1 MIEFNIFIRKVKFLF
16 NYIIKRLLQL
26 IPVLFGVSVIV
37 FLMIYLIPGDAAEII
52 GGPTATAE
60 EVESIRVKL
69 GLDRPMYEQYIKY
82 ISGVLRGELGYSFQ
96 TGQSVSEAIKIRYGN
111 TFSLAVFSAIIAA
124 IIGVGAGVIAA
135 VKQNSWFDYLS
146 MSVATFGISAPTFW
160 IGLLL
165 IVVFC
170 VKLKWLPISGF
181 SSQFWTKDGLTHM
194 ILPSITLGFSS
205 AAMIAR
211 MTRSSILEII
221 HQDYVETARAKGL
234 SERVVILKHA
244 LKNALIPVITVIGV
258 NFGGLLGGA
267 VVVESVFAIN
277 GIGRLMVQSINA
289 RDFPMVQGTVLVVA
303 TTFVIINLL
312 TDIIYAVIDPRISYK

>member
-1 MIEFNIFIRKVKFLF
+1 MKFLF

>member
-1 MIEFNIFIRKVKFLF
+1 MF
-16 NYIIKRLLQL
+16 NYITKRLLQL
-26 IPVLFGVSVIV
+26 IPVLLGVSIIV

-60 EVESIRVKL
+60 EVANIRVKL
-69 GLDRPMYEQYIKY
+69 GLDRPMHEQYIKY
-82 ISGVLRGELGYSFQ
+82 LSGVLKGDLGYSFQ

-111 TFSLAVFSAIIAA
+111 TFSLALFSALIATV
-124 IIGVGAGVIAA
+124 IGVSAGIIAA

-146 MSVATFGISAPTFW
+146 MSIATFGISAPTFW
-160 IGLLL
+160 IGLLF

-170 VKLKWLPISGF
+170 VKLKLLPISGF
-181 SSQFWTKDGLTHM
+181 SSRFWTKDGLMHM
-194 ILPSITLGFSS
+194 ILPAITLGFSS

-234 SERVVILKHA
+234 SENVVVLKHA
-244 LKNALIPVITVIGV
+244 LKNALIPVVTVIGV

-277 GIGRLMVQSINA
+277 GIGRLMVQAINA
-289 RDFPMVQGTVLVVA
+289 RDFPMVQGTVLIVA
-303 TTFVIINLL
+303 ATFVIINLI

>member
-1 MIEFNIFIRKVKFLF
+1 VKFLF

-60 EVESIRVKL
+60 EVENIRVKL

-82 ISGVLRGELGYSFQ
+82 ISGVLKGELGYSFQ

-181 SSQFWTKDGLTHM
+181 SSQFWTKDGLMHM

>member
-1 MIEFNIFIRKVKFLF
+1 MF

-60 EVESIRVKL
+60 EVENIRVKL